1 MDDGRDKK
9 IFSKFSLVAQKIGVY
24 TAKDYAEIIGA
35 LVNEWKIESLTGI
48 SGASA
53 KAQEYLCGLSERYLK
68 LADRISFIGTEKFSW
83 IYDRE
88 IKLAPAV

>member
-1 MDDGRDKK
+1 MRKL
-9 IFSKFSLVAQKIGVY
+9 FS
-24 TAKDYAEIIGA
+24 A
-35 LVNEWKIESLTGI
+35 LVHEWKIEGLTGI

-53 KAQEYLCGLSERYLK
+53 MAQEYLCGLSERYLK